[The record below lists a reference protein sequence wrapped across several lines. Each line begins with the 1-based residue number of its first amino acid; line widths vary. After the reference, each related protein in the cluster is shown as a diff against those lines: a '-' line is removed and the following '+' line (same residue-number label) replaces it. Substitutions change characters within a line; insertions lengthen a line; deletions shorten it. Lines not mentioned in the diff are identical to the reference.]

1 MSENLENYKKKE
13 ERIKQY
19 FYEYNQSIRELILS
33 GEDANSLLFY
43 DFLKDLKPDEI
54 NLLKKN
60 TFPSIARLNVLNA
73 IYSVSI
79 LSVEDRRL
87 LKEVFIRP
95 NESDWWKQYYTRSN
109 YYRSRHRVVNAFY
122 GLIN

>member
-33 GEDANSLLFY
+33 GEDANSLLFH

-60 TFPSIARLNVLNA
+60 TFPSIARLN
-73 IYSVSI
+73 
-79 LSVEDRRL
+79 VEDRRL

>member
-33 GEDANSLLFY
+33 CEDANSLLFH